1 MGSGEQRPDAAY
13 TYNPVWRWLKSE
25 WHIILIVVL
34 VAGGVVAYRAVFP
47 QSAIASER
55 LPKYLRVLK
64 DFDSL
69 AGNLEQTREIELRKK
84 ASGGVGAVDAS
95 GPKMALYL
103 IWDYMFVWEMRPGSP
118 FYAGYP
124 GTEKELIGTLNSVG
138 NAIDAFIMRLADSAG
153 NPEAE
158 VDFGKIRGDLKKA
171 WKIYEAEAG
180 RRSEK

>member
-13 TYNPVWRWLKSE
+13 TYNPVWRWLQSE

-34 VAGGVVAYRAVFP
+34 VSGAVVGYRAIFP
-47 QSAIASER
+47 QTVIANDR

-69 AGNLEQTREIELRKK
+69 AGNLEQTKDIELRKK
-84 ASGGVGAVDAS
+84 AEGGVGAVDAS

-103 IWDYMFVWEMRPGSP
+103 IWDYMFVSEMRPDSP

-124 GTEKELIGTLNSVG
+124 KAEKELIATLISVG
-138 NAIDAFIMRLADSAG
+138 NTVDAFLIRLADSAG

-158 VDFGKIRGDLKKA
+158 VDFGRIRRDLKKA
-171 WKIYEAEAG
+171 WTIYEAEAG